1 MQCKISSIEDQ
12 TAVQQRGLWRRIE
25 LSYCFPILRFT
36 TNNFLTTTGTAAF
49 SLYFVCCGGKK
60 KGNTRRI
67 SCTICFASQAAGT
80 RRNKKSFVS
89 FSMFAA
95 WRRNSIDLQC
105 NFLEDGSFTP
115 RNMRLKTSNLDSN
128 VPRWRFQLAPFVSKQ
143 LTTQHHLGAKING
156 IRNSLRFEFSRL
168 K

>member
-1 MQCKISSIEDQ
+1 MEERKKATLDEFPAPFVSL
-12 TAVQQRGLWRRIE
+12 AKQQAPGE
-25 LSYCFPILRFT
+25 T
-36 TNNFLTTTGTAAF
+36 
-49 SLYFVCCGGKK
+49 
-60 KGNTRRI
+60 
-67 SCTICFASQAAGT
+67 
-80 RRNKKSFVS
+80 KKSFVS

-95 WRRNSIDLQC
+95 GRRNSIDLQC

-156 IRNSLRFEFSRL
+156 IRNSLRFEFSRQ